1 MKSLQN
7 KKKITAMTVIVGA
20 MTVHAL
26 AADSG
31 IVVNGGNTSADGY
44 ASLAVGANANASGN
58 QGVAI
63 GANSIASGGNAM
75 AIGLNTKATQIDALA
90 IGTKAEANSINTTV
104 VGTHAL
110 SSGDYG
116 VAIGSNSYAT
126 GNRAI
131 SIGVAINEPANQRF
145 GATGLRSISIGNE
158 TLGSGAQST
167 AVGDSA
173 TATNN
178 LSASYGAFAN
188 ATGIQSTAVGHA
200 SNATGNFSTS
210 FGDASK
216 ASGYTSVAV
225 GYGAK
230 AQDTE
235 TIAIGSGASTNNTG
249 SQGSIAIGR
258 NSTATAGLSVAIGA
272 DAKNETKH
280 PIADHTYYGA
290 TAVGTGAMTGSVGS
304 IAIGN
309 QSRANTE
316 LVDGEIGVYS
326 TAVGTS
332 SSSQGI
338 YSTAMGVF
346 SRALGHY
353 SVAMGMQKHQ
363 VTGEELGAKGYGS
376 AAIGLYSHAVGIQG
390 IALGQESLA
399 NNNRSIA
406 IGANT
411 KANAVDTVAVGTR
424 ANASAASGIALGQD
438 AKSTIE
444 YGVALGGNSATSGTA
459 FTVGYDPT
467 TKTKMDMSTI
477 VSNVAAYEAQKAII
491 KSADKNIAKSNAQLR
506 ISEYDRIYGDTQ
518 AKRDEANATTA
529 LHRNKIV
536 KEIEKKTAAIQNIKD
551 NFAGA
556 STWESSLG
564 GVSVGNAELGLTRQI
579 NNVAAGTLDTDAV
592 NVAQLKRVLN
602 TSINNSMGDIMNQT
616 NTLVNGVR
624 QDVQALRSE
633 SREGD
638 AMNAALAALK
648 PVAYK
653 ATEPTQI
660 MAGVG
665 HNSGTTGF
673 ALGVAHYTDEGTM
686 FNAGVAFAGAQ
697 RSYNGGVTFRIGHGS
712 DDVPQYA
719 PPATVQVLSEELA
732 LEKSNNALQ
741 ERRIAEQEDKIN
753 RLLDQNERLQQD
765 VQALKTLLK

>member
-1 MKSLQN
+1 MKFEKHQSKLAVL
-7 KKKITAMTVIVGA
+7 TLVLGTMSAPTM
-20 MTVHAL
+20 
-26 AADSG
+26 AADPA
-31 IVVNGGNTSADGY
+31 IVVGGSNASATGHV
-44 ASLAVGANANASGN
+44 ALAVGANANASGN
-58 QGVAI
+58 QGVSI
-63 GANSIASGGNAM
+63 GANSAASGGNAT
-75 AIGLNTKATQIDALA
+75 ALGLNATATHTDALA
-90 IGTKAEANSINTTV
+90 IGTKAKATNVNTTV
-104 VGTHAL
+104 VGAYAV

-116 VAIGSNSYAT
+116 VAVGADSYAT

-131 SIGVAINEPANQRF
+131 SIGVAINEDKNKRF
-145 GATGLRSISIGNE
+145 GATGGRSISIGNE
-158 TLGSGAQST
+158 TLASGAHST
-167 AVGDSA
+167 AIGDSA

-178 LSASYGAFAN
+178 RSASYGAFAN

-200 SNATGNFSTS
+200 SNATGDFSAA

-216 ASGYTSVAV
+216 ASGLTSVAL

-235 TIAIGSGASTNNTG
+235 TIAIGSGASTNDRG
-249 SQGSIAIGR
+249 AHGSIAIGR

-272 DAKNETKH
+272 DARNETKH
-280 PIADHTYYGA
+280 PTADHTYYAA
-290 TAVGTGAMTGSVGS
+290 TAVGTGARTGSVGS

-309 QSRANTE
+309 NSVANTE

-338 YSTAMGVF
+338 YSTAIGVH
-346 SRALGHY
+346 SKAYGHY

-363 VTGEELGAKGYGS
+363 VTGEELGARGYGS
-376 AAIGLYSHAVGIQG
+376 AAIGLYANSIGLQSVAI
-390 IALGQESLA
+390 GQESKTDR
-399 NNNRSIA
+399 NRSIA
-406 IGANT
+406 IGLKTITNGVDSIAMGT
-411 KANAVDTVAVGTR
+411 KSSTHASNSVAIGLDSKT
-424 ANASAASGIALGQD
+424 
-438 AKSTIE
+438 TIDSS
-444 YGVALGGNSATSGTA
+444 VALGALSSTSGQA
-459 FTVGYDPT
+459 FTAGYDPT
-467 TKTKMDMSTI
+467 TKAAMDMST
-477 VSNVAAYEAQKAII
+477 VVKDVAAYEAQKAII
-491 KSADKNIAKSNAQLR
+491 KEANDTIDKSNTILR
-506 ISEYDRIYGDTQ
+506 TAEYDRIYGDTEE
-518 AKRDEANATTA
+518 KRNAANAITME
-529 LHRNKIV
+529 HRDIIK
-536 KEIEKKTAAIQNIKD
+536 KAEEKKTVAFQTIKD
-551 NFAGA
+551 NFGDA

-564 GVSVGNAELGLTRQI
+564 GVSVGNADLGLTRQI
-579 NNVAAGTLDTDAV
+579 NNVAAGKLDTDAV

-602 TSINNSMGDIMNQT
+602 TSINNTMGDIMNQT

-653 ATEPTQI
+653 STEPTQI

-665 HNSGTTGF
+665 HNSGKTGF

-686 FNAGVAFAGAQ
+686 FNAGVAFAGKQ

-732 LEKSNNALQ
+732 MEKSNNALQ

-765 VQALKTLLK
+765 VLALKALLK